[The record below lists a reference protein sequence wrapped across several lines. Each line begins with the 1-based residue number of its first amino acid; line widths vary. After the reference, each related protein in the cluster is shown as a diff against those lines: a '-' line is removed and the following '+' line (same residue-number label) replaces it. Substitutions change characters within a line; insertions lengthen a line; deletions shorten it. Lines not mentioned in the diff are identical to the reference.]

1 MKGEIRLSE
10 QSAGNRHLIA
20 DLGGFNT
27 FKELRGSAVFGKHAA
42 ELDRLFSQ
50 PKLYVAEGAR
60 PRLASFLRVVEWNI
74 ERGTRLDGIIK
85 VLNSHPV
92 LKFSDLLILNEL
104 DEGMVRSGNVNVALI
119 LSRELKAHAIY
130 GAEYLEFTKGVGAEL
145 DLPGENA
152 SALHGNA
159 ILTRHSF
166 SNARLARLPRCENNY
181 ESAEKRLGGR
191 VGIMVDLEIGGVTVT
206 SATAHLDVVNT
217 PGCRAKQMRGFLE
230 AIESGLKASSREAP
244 RVIFGGDLNTH
255 TFARG
260 GRWRTMKNTLK
271 ILAGDH
277 ARLARRLLEPEKSE
291 PALTAFAKFGYGL
304 QPFNDG
310 KATSRT
316 VVSRLDDAKRLPGP
330 INRWVMK
337 RVGPNGILLEFR
349 LDWIAA
355 RGLRALKAGE
365 MTDPESGVASV
376 DPQTFAGL
384 THDGL
389 PLSDHDPIVVDVAPE
404 K

>member
-1 MKGEIRLSE
+1 MSE
-10 QSAGNRHLIA
+10 QSAGNRHLID
-20 DLGGFNT
+20 DLGGFDT
-27 FKELRGSAVFGKHAA
+27 FEELRRSAVFGRRAA
-42 ELDRLFSQ
+42 ELDRLFGQ
-50 PKLYVAEGAR
+50 PKLYPSERAR
-60 PRLASFLRVVEWNI
+60 PRLSSFLRVVEWNI
-74 ERGTRLDGIIK
+74 ERGTRLDGIVH

-104 DEGMVRSGNVNVALI
+104 DEGMVRSGNVNVALA
-119 LSRELKAHAIY
+119 LSRELNAHAIY
-130 GAEYLEFTKGVGAEL
+130 GAEYLEFTKGTGAEL
-145 DLPGENA
+145 DLPGENT

-159 ILTRHSF
+159 ILTRHPF

-191 VGIMVDLEIGGVTVT
+191 VGIMVDLEIWGVTVT

-230 AIESGLKASSREAP
+230 AIESSSNASSGEAA

-260 GRWRTMKNTLK
+260 GRWRTMKNTVK
-271 ILAGDH
+271 ILAGDR
-277 ARLARRLLEPEKSE
+277 ARLARKLLEPEKSE
-291 PALTAFAKFGYGL
+291 PALTSFAKFGYDL
-304 QPFNDG
+304 RSFNDRE
-310 KATSRT
+310 ATSRT
-316 VVSRLDDAKRLPGP
+316 IVSRLDDAKRLPGP

-337 RVGPNGILLEFR
+337 RTGPNGILLEFR

-365 MTDPESGVASV
+365 ITDSESGTASV
-376 DPQTFAGL
+376 GPQTFAGL
-384 THDGL
+384 THDGS
-389 PLSDHDPIVVDVAPE
+389 PLSDHDPIVVDVAIG